1 MNLAIFGATGQVGQV
16 MAQILIERD
25 FPVDS
30 IRFFASSRSK
40 GKLIEFN
47 GKQIEVEDAEE
58 GAFSG
63 IDIALFSCG
72 AAASKIYA
80 PRVAKE
86 GGIVIDN
93 SSCFRQDPKVPLVV
107 PEVNSYALNEIP
119 LNIVANPNC
128 TTMVAMPPLKIL
140 HDLWNLKKMVA
151 TSFQAVS
158 GSGKAGV
165 DELSDQLT
173 NYQGNLRDLAFDGT
187 LVNFGKPN
195 KFPKIAALNVIPMAG
210 SFLEDGSNIT
220 SEEQKL
226 INESRKI
233 LDLPDLIVSATC
245 TRVSVMT
252 GHSLSLTLTFEK
264 NTNVKV
270 AIEALSNK
278 DYIVLDNVPTPQTAA
293 GKDPTYVGRIR
304 HATDNLNE
312 LSMFVVGDNL
322 RKGAALNAVQIAEAL
337 VDKKFKKI

>member
-25 FPVDS
+25 YPVDS

-40 GKLIEFN
+40 GKLLDFKGQI
-47 GKQIEVEDAEE
+47 IEVEDADE
-58 GAFSG
+58 GNFNG

-80 PRVAKE
+80 PKVAEK

-93 SSCFRQDPKVPLVV
+93 SSCFRQDPNVPLVV
-107 PEVNSYALNEIP
+107 PEVNSHTLNDIP

-140 HDLWNLKKMVA
+140 HDLWGLKKMVA
-151 TSFQAVS
+151 TTFQAVS

-165 DELSDQLT
+165 DELSNQLT
-173 NYQGNLRDLAFDGT
+173 GYTGNLSDLAFDGAA
-187 LVNFGKPN
+187 VDFGTPN

-210 SFLEDGSNIT
+210 SFLDDGSNVT
-220 SEEQKL
+220 SEELKL
-226 INESRKI
+226 VNESRKI
-233 LDLPDLIVSATC
+233 LDIPNLIVSATC

-252 GHSLSLTLTFEK
+252 GHSLSLTLTFEDQ
-264 NTNVKV
+264 TD
-270 AIEALSNK
+270 IEQATKALSNK
-278 DYIVLDNVPTPQTAA
+278 DYIVLDNVPTPHTAA
-293 GKDPTYVGRIR
+293 GKDPSYVGRIR
-304 HATDNLNE
+304 HATNDLHE
-312 LSMFVVGDNL
+312 LSLFVVGDNL
-322 RKGAALNAVQIAEAL
+322 RKGAALNAVQIAEVLA
-337 VDKKFKKI
+337 KR